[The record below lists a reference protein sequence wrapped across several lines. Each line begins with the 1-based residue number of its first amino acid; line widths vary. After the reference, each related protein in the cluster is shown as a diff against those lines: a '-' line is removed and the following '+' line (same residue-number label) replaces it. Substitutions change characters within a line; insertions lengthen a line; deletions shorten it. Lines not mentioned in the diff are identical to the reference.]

1 MTKYITTLIHMPS
14 KQNNSIIF
22 STKASY
28 LIIVESPSKCGKIE
42 NYLGPN
48 YQCIASKG
56 HIRELDGL
64 KNIDV
69 KNNYKPTFTIIKEK
83 ADHVSKMREI
93 IQQYPKENV
102 ILAADDD
109 REGEAIAW
117 HICDVF
123 KLPTKTTKRIVFHEI
138 TQKAILEAVE
148 NPTLLNMNL
157 VHAQHARQILDILVG
172 FKVSP
177 HLWKH
182 VRGGKKNALSAG
194 RCQTPAL
201 RLVYENEK
209 ARLSAGAEK
218 RYKTDGFFTSQ
229 DIEFHLGHEF
239 EKEEEVETFLESS
252 KSHKHILTLEKEK
265 NVKKGA
271 PKPFNT
277 SRLLQAAS
285 NQLHTSPKQTMQ
297 LCQTLYQNGLITY
310 MRTDS
315 TKYAPPFLD
324 TTRKYIVQEYGGEEY
339 VGNLGVIENKDKE
352 NPHEAIR
359 VTDIK
364 LRDIPKEGEGR
375 EGAMYRF
382 IWRNTVESC
391 MSDAQYKAST
401 AKISAPDILQD
412 HKSKNVFYSHTI
424 EIPHFLGW
432 KKVAFKPTDQAELVG
447 RKMFFQGLSGS
458 KTNKP
463 TASGI
468 APTASGI
475 APTASGIAAVP
486 YSRIE
491 SKVVVRNKVP
501 HYTEASLIQKLEE
514 LGIGRPST
522 FASLVETVQDRGYV
536 KCGDVI
542 GIPQK
547 CVEFV
552 LRSGEILDKQILEK
566 SFGNER
572 NKLVVEPVGIL
583 CLEFLLQH
591 FEHLFDYD
599 YTKHMEEYLDKIA
612 TFPGKEEENP
622 WFRIC
627 DECNHEIAEL
637 AKPVSKMDKEK
648 YPLDEEHEV
657 IFAQYGPTIKKTNNQ
672 GETTFLPV
680 KKGVKIDLD
689 TLRNNEYSLDDLLA
703 FENECLGKYD
713 GIPLKLKTGKFGA
726 YLEWGEER
734 QTIREW
740 KIPLNEITE
749 TNAIE
754 YLEKMNSEP
763 KKESSILRVF
773 NKSMSVRTG
782 KFGPYMFYKTD
793 AMKKPKFIPLKKCP
807 LEYETCDE
815 KEMTD
820 WVIKEGQK
828 VKSYVPR
835 KGAAGAYKKPTASG
849 IAQHK

>member
-1 MTKYITTLIHMPS
+1 MTKSISTLIHMPS
-14 KQNNSIIF
+14 KQKTSIN
-22 STKASY
+22 ACY

-138 TQKAILEAVE
+138 TQKAILEAVN

-209 ARLSAGAEK
+209 ARLSSGAEK
-218 RYKTDGFFTSQ
+218 RYKTAGFFTSQ
-229 DIEFHLGHEF
+229 DLEFNLGHEF
-239 EKEEEVETFLESS
+239 EKEDDVESFLESS

-265 NVKKGA
+265 DVKKGA

-285 NQLHTSPKQTMQ
+285 NQLHTSPKQTMK

-315 TKYAPPFLD
+315 MKYAPPFLD

-364 LRDIPKEGEGR
+364 LRDIPTEGEGR

-401 AKISAPDILQD
+401 AKICAPDIFSCE
-412 HKSKNVFYSHTI
+412 KSKKVFYSHTI

-447 RKMFFQGLSGS
+447 RKMFFQGLSVGEQPTAS
-458 KTNKP
+458 GIAPIKP

-468 APTASGI
+468 A
-475 APTASGIAAVP
+475 P

-491 SKVVVRNKVP
+491 SKVVVRNKVA

-536 KCGDVI
+536 KCGDVV

-552 LRSGEILDKQILEK
+552 LRSGEILDKHISEK
-566 SFGNER
+566 SFGSEK

-591 FEHLFDYD
+591 FDHLFDYD
-599 YTKHMEEYLDKIA
+599 YTKHMEEGLDKIA
-612 TFPGKEEENP
+612 TYGGKEEENP

-627 DECNHEIAEL
+627 DECNNEIAEL
-637 AKPVSKMDKEK
+637 SKLVSKMDKEK
-648 YPLDEEHEV
+648 YPLDEDHEV
-657 IFAQYGPTIKKTNNQ
+657 VFAQYGPSIKKTNDQ
-672 GETTFLPV
+672 GGTVYLPV
-680 KKGVKIDLD
+680 KKGVKIDLNK
-689 TLRNNEYSLDDLLA
+689 LRGGEYNLDDLLA
-703 FENECLGKYD
+703 FENECLGQY
-713 GIPLKLKTGKFGA
+713 GGCPLKLKMGKFGA
-726 YLEWGEER
+726 YLEWGDER
-734 QTIREW
+734 QAIREW
-740 KIPLNEITE
+740 KIALDEITE
-749 TNAIE
+749 TNATE
-754 YLEKMNSEP
+754 YLEKMCSEP
-763 KKESSILRVF
+763 KKESPILRIF
-773 NKSMSVRTG
+773 GKSMSVRKG
-782 KFGPYMFYKTD
+782 KFGVYMFYKTD
-793 AMKKPKFIPLKKCP
+793 SMKKPKFIPLKACP
-807 LEYETCDE
+807 YEYETCNE
-815 KEMTD
+815 KEMID
-820 WVIKEGQK
+820 WVMKEGQNA
-828 VKSYVPR
+828 KSKYTQR
-835 KGAAGAYKKPTASG
+835 KGIAVSSNKRGANVIAS
-849 IAQHK
+849 HK

>member
-1 MTKYITTLIHMPS
+1 MPPKS
-14 KQNNSIIF
+14 KVFKKGFAPQCKSSGL
-22 STKASY
+22 STDPTNAAY
-28 LIIVESPSKCGKIE
+28 LLIVESPSKCGKIE
-42 NYLGPN
+42 HYLGQN
-48 YQCIASKG
+48 YRCIASKG

-69 KNNYKPTFTIIKEK
+69 KNHYKPTFTIIKEK
-83 ADHVSKMREI
+83 AEHVSKMREI
-93 IQQYPKENV
+93 IIQFPKEN
-102 ILAADDD
+102 IFLAADDD

-123 KLPTKTTKRIVFHEI
+123 GLPIKTTKRIVFHEI
-138 TQKAILEAVE
+138 TEKAIRDAVQT
-148 NPTLLNMNL
+148 PTVLNMNL

-182 VRGGKKNALSAG
+182 VRGGKTNALSAG

-201 RLVYENEK
+201 RLIYDNEK
-209 ARLSAGAEK
+209 ARISAGAEK
-218 RYKTDGFFTSQ
+218 RYKTTGYFTSQ

-239 EKEEEVETFLESS
+239 ENEEDVEPFLESS

-265 NVKKGA
+265 DVKKGA

-315 TKYAPPFLD
+315 MKYAPPFLD
-324 TTRKYIVQEYGGEEY
+324 AARKFIVQEYGGEEY
-339 VGNLGVIENKDKE
+339 IGNLDVIENRDKE

-364 LRDIPKEGEGR
+364 LRDIPTEGEGR

-382 IWRNTVESC
+382 IWRNSVESC

-401 AKISAPDILQD
+401 ATISAPEVQEEGGTA
-412 HKSKNVFYSHTI
+412 KKTKKVQYSHTI

-432 KKVAFKPTDQAELVG
+432 KKVSFKATDQAELVA
-447 RKMFFQGLSGS
+447 RKMFFQGLS
-458 KTNKP
+458 KT
-463 TASGI
+463 T
-468 APTASGI
+468 
-475 APTASGIAAVP
+475 VP
-486 YSRIE
+486 YSRME

-501 HYTEASLIQKLEE
+501 HYTEASLIQKLED

-522 FASLVETVQDRGYV
+522 FATLVETVQDRGYA
-536 KCGDVI
+536 KCGDVS
-542 GIPQK
+542 GTVQK

-552 LRSGEILDKQILEK
+552 LRRGEILDKRILEK
-566 SFGNER
+566 TFGDEK

-583 CLEFLLQH
+583 CLEFLLQY
-591 FEHLFDYD
+591 FERLFDYN
-599 YTKHMEEYLDKIA
+599 YTRQMEDGLDKIA
-612 TFPGKEEENP
+612 SFAGKEEDNP
-622 WFRIC
+622 WFLIC
-627 DECNHEIAEL
+627 EECNKEIAEL
-637 AKPVSKMDKEK
+637 AKPVSKMEKER
-648 YPLDEEHEV
+648 YPLDEMHEV
-657 IFAQYGPTIKKTNNQ
+657 VFAQYGPSIKMTDES
-672 GETTFLPV
+672 GEIQYLTV

-689 TLRNNEYSLDDLLA
+689 KLRAGEYGVEDLVA
-703 FENECLGKYD
+703 FEKECLGEYD
-713 GIPLKLKTGKFGA
+713 GHPLKLKMGKYGA

-734 QTIREW
+734 QAIREW

-749 TNAIE
+749 ASAIE
-754 YLEKMNSEP
+754 YLGKVRNEP
-763 KKESSILRVF
+763 KKESGVLRILGGNMSI
-773 NKSMSVRTG
+773 RTG
-782 KFGPYMFYKTD
+782 KFGPYVFYKTD

-807 LEYETCDE
+807 HEYDTCDANILME
-815 KEMTD
+815 WAKS
-820 WVIKEGQK
+820 EGDK
-828 VKSYVPR
+828 VKQYVPR
-835 KGAAGAYKKPTASG
+835 YVKPAN
-849 IAQHK
+849 K

>member
-1 MTKYITTLIHMPS
+1 MTKSITTLIHMPS
-14 KQNNSIIF
+14 KQKNS
-22 STKASY
+22 TNACY

-138 TQKAILEAVE
+138 TQKAILEAVN

-209 ARLSAGAEK
+209 ARLSSGAEK
-218 RYKTDGFFTSQ
+218 RYKTAGFFTSQ
-229 DIEFHLGHEF
+229 DIEFNLGHEF
-239 EKEEEVETFLESS
+239 EQEDEVESFLESS

-265 NVKKGA
+265 DVKKGA

-285 NQLHTSPKQTMQ
+285 NQLHTSPKQTMK

-315 TKYAPPFLD
+315 MKYAPPFLD
-324 TTRKYIVQEYGGEEY
+324 TARKYIVQEYGGEEY
-339 VGNLGVIENKDKE
+339 VGNLGVIENRDKE

-364 LRDIPKEGEGR
+364 LRDIPTEGEGR

-401 AKISAPDILQD
+401 AKIRAPDVLSCE
-412 HKSKNVFYSHTI
+412 KSKKVFYSHTI

-447 RKMFFQGLSGS
+447 RKMFFQGLSVGEQ
-458 KTNKP
+458 P

-468 APTASGI
+468 
-475 APTASGIAAVP
+475 VP

-491 SKVVVRNKVP
+491 SKVVVRNKVA

-536 KCGDVI
+536 KCGDVV

-552 LRSGEILDKQILEK
+552 LRSGEILDKHISEK
-566 SFGNER
+566 SFGSEK

-591 FEHLFDYD
+591 FDHLFDYD
-599 YTKHMEEYLDKIA
+599 YTKHMEEGLDKIA
-612 TFPGKEEENP
+612 TYGGKEEENP

-627 DECNHEIAEL
+627 DECNNEIAEL
-637 AKPVSKMDKEK
+637 SKPVSKMDKEK
-648 YPLDEEHEV
+648 YPLDEDHEV
-657 IFAQYGPTIKKTNNQ
+657 VFAQYGPSIKKTNDQ
-672 GETTFLPV
+672 GDTVYLPI
-680 KKGVKIDLD
+680 KKGLKIDLD
-689 TLRNNEYSLDDLLA
+689 KLRGGEYNLDDLLA
-703 FENECLGKYD
+703 FENECLGQYN
-713 GIPLKLKTGKFGA
+713 GCPLKLKMGKFGA
-726 YLEWGEER
+726 YLEWGDER
-734 QTIREW
+734 QAIREW
-740 KIPLNEITE
+740 KIALDEITE
-749 TNAIE
+749 TNATE
-754 YLEKMNSEP
+754 YLEKMCSEP
-763 KKESSILRVF
+763 KKESPILRIF
-773 NKSMSVRTG
+773 GKSMSVRKG
-782 KFGPYMFYKTD
+782 KFGVYMFYKTD
-793 AMKKPKFIPLKKCP
+793 SMKKPKFIPLKACP
-807 LEYETCDE
+807 YEYETCNE
-815 KEMTD
+815 KEMID
-820 WVIKEGQK
+820 WVMKEGQNT
-828 VKSYVPR
+828 KSKYTQR
-835 KGAAGAYKKPTASG
+835 KGIAVSSNKRGANVIAS
-849 IAQHK
+849 HK

>member
-1 MTKYITTLIHMPS
+1 MPPKS
-14 KQNNSIIF
+14 KALTSKSKTYGLSNSP
-22 STKASY
+22 TNATY
-28 LIIVESPSKCGKIE
+28 LIIVESPSKCSKIE
-42 NYLGPN
+42 NYLGPE

-69 KNNYKPTFTIIKEK
+69 KNHYKPTFTIIKEK
-83 ADHVSKMREI
+83 AEHVSKMREI

-123 KLPTKTTKRIVFHEI
+123 KLPVKTTKRIVFHEI
-138 TQKAILEAVE
+138 TQKAILDAVKD
-148 NPTLLNMNL
+148 PTLLNMNL

-201 RLVYENEK
+201 RLIYDNEK
-209 ARLSAGAEK
+209 ARISAGAEK
-218 RYKTDGFFTSQ
+218 RYKTVGFFTSQ

-239 EKEEEVETFLESS
+239 EKEEDVETFLESS
-252 KSHKHILTLEKEK
+252 KSHKHILSLEKEK
-265 NVKKGA
+265 DVKKGA

-315 TKYAPPFLD
+315 MKYAPPFLD
-324 TTRKYIVQEYGGEEY
+324 TVRKYIVQEYGGEDY
-339 VGNLGVIENKDKE
+339 IGNLDAIENKDKE

-364 LRDIPKEGEGR
+364 LRDIPTEGEGR

-382 IWRNTVESC
+382 IWRNSVESC
-391 MSDAQYKAST
+391 MSDAQYKAFT
-401 AKISAPDILQD
+401 ANISAPDVFYEN
-412 HKSKNVFYSHTI
+412 KSKKTHYSHTI

-432 KKVAFKPTDQAELVG
+432 KKVSFKPTDQAELVG
-447 RKMFFQGLSGS
+447 RKMFFQGLSGGEQ
-458 KTNKP
+458 P

-475 APTASGIAAVP
+475 AH

-491 SKVVVRNKVP
+491 SKVVVRNKIA

-536 KCGDVI
+536 KCGDVV

-552 LRSGEILDKQILEK
+552 LRSGEILDKHISEK
-566 SFGNER
+566 SFGNEK
-572 NKLVVEPVGIL
+572 NKLVVEPMGIL
-583 CLEFLLQH
+583 SLEFLLQH
-591 FEHLFDYD
+591 FEHLFDYG
-599 YTKHMEEYLDKIA
+599 YTKHMEEGLDKIA
-612 TFPGKEEENP
+612 TFPGKEEDNP

-637 AKPVSKMDKEK
+637 AKLVSKMDKEK

-657 IFAQYGPTIKKTNNQ
+657 VFAQYGPSIKRTNNQ
-672 GETTFLPV
+672 GEITFLPV

-689 TLRNNEYSLDDLLA
+689 RLRGGEYSLGDLLA
-703 FENECLGKYD
+703 FENECLGQYK
-713 GIPLKLKTGKFGA
+713 GVPLKLKMGKFGT

-740 KIPLNEITE
+740 KIAMDEITE

-754 YLEKMNSEP
+754 YLENVRNEP

-773 NKSMSVRTG
+773 GKSMSVRTG

-807 LEYETCDE
+807 HNYETCEE
-815 KEMTD
+815 KDMID
-820 WVIKEGQK
+820 WVIQEDQT
-828 VKSYVPR
+828 VKKYVPR
-835 KGAAGAYKKPTASG
+835 KYASN
-849 IAQHK
+849 K